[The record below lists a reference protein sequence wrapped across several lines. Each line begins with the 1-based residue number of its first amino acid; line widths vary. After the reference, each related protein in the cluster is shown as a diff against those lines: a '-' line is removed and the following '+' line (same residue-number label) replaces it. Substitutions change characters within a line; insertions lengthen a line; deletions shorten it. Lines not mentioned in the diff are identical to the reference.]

1 MGRTAVRL
9 WLGFEMWWNKD
20 SMVKITNETE
30 TELTVKDSFVSVTI
44 EEELLGIEFFTIQ
57 PRQSIDFFSYRM
69 TKRFSLH
76 RDLEQQIHIMDGETK
91 LETKHHFD
99 FSNSKEIC
107 FKIGNDR
114 RLYFDA
120 VLKESKTIIPGTSA
134 ASSTSAA
141 DEEVRVPIED

>member
-30 TELTVKDSFVSVTI
+30 TELTVKDSFV
-44 EEELLGIEFFTIQ
+44 
-57 PRQSIDFFSYRM
+57 
-69 TKRFSLH
+69 
-76 RDLEQQIHIMDGETK
+76 DLEQQIHIMDGETK

-120 VLKESKTIIPGTSA
+120 VLKESKTIIPGSTSA